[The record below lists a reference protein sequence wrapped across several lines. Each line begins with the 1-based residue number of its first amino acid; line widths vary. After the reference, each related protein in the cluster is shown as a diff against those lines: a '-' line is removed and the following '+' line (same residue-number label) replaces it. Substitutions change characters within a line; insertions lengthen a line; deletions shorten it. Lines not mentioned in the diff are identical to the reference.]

1 MANIFGMDIRRFSVL
16 FIALIIIIAIFNSFR
31 NIQNI
36 QQNYNIS
43 INTNTIETENLPSTY
58 YSYIY
63 NKSIYLS
70 PNIND
75 LKYVY
80 ASFADVQ
87 PPNYTLDVQN
97 YKIPIFFNLSVRN
110 VSLLSLLINYLS
122 RNASMITPYAYGG
135 LLSIASS
142 AFMNI
147 TNQSSVIITPLPLN
161 ANDTE
166 NYSKFEIIIIY
177 AKNFKPPASFQK
189 GWSYPP
195 NDNITWGPLSSEIVN
210 TYTLTAYVIITYSI
224 NYFLASSNSHGS
236 LSCPGDHRYNYLYYD
251 ANVYYAFYYYVN
263 ENGSTSL
270 YAVVSNTQTI
280 PYTGGTIGPVTES
293 TTAAVPGN
301 SINVQATAG
310 LTFIENETET
320 IQKIYRSCNESNQ
333 TIAGNAYNITYK
345 YYPILSSI
353 TNISNTYIFYEYNVT
368 LPLQITV
375 FNGTNPTTHIYENST
390 HAINFGARKI
400 NVNISYLVWS
410 SAPEIYS
417 IKIKTNDT
425 INITTL
431 YINRQWDAGI
441 LNIIPN
447 DVVQTSGSSYY
458 YYLDFS
464 IESNIVKSP
473 PTWIDEK
480 MIYNKYAAID
490 YFYLEQNASLATTL
504 MNYIKDTINQSDMQY
519 MKFEY
524 FVLASQYVMYAFNT
538 SIEAWNNLLEL
549 ESMGNISWAL
559 VNAKILNLSTY
570 PNLRYISGLLQF
582 YNISR
587 IPEIYNSSIY
597 FNISGNNEVYLVDI
611 YNAYYEQWDR
621 IPFGNPYSFGNISFY
636 TFQNTS
642 IPYVGEEIYFYNA
655 DFIPEIIYA
664 IFSYSNPSIAEITAI
679 WNGTAWI
686 S

>member
-1 MANIFGMDIRRFSVL
+1 MADNIFNMDIRRFSVL
-16 FIALIIIIAIFNSFR
+16 LIAVIIILAFFSSFS
-31 NIQNI
+31 NLHNL
-36 QQNYNIS
+36 QQNMNIT
-43 INTNTIETENLPSTY
+43 INTNPGESETLPSKY

-63 NKSIYLS
+63 NKTITLS
-70 PNIND
+70 PNIYD
-75 LKYVY
+75 LQYVY

-97 YKIPIFFNLSVRN
+97 YRIPIFFNLSVRN

-210 TYTLTAYVIITYSI
+210 TYTVTAYVIITYSI
-224 NYFLASSNSHGS
+224 SYFLASSSSSGS
-236 LSCPGDHRYNYLYYD
+236 LSCPGDYRYNYLYYD

-270 YAVVSNTQTI
+270 YATVTGTQTI
-280 PYTGGTIGPVTES
+280 PYTGGTIGPVTE
-293 TTAAVPGN
+293 TTNAPVPGN

-333 TIAGNAYNITYK
+333 SGNAYNITYK
-345 YYPILSSI
+345 YYPVLSSI
-353 TNISNTYIFYEYNVT
+353 TNISNIYKFYEYNVT
-368 LPLQITV
+368 LPFKIIIY
-375 FNGTNPTTHIYENST
+375 NGTNPTTYIYENSSYVT
-390 HAINFGARKI
+390 SSNRVIST
-400 NVNISYLVWS
+400 NISYLVWS
-410 SAPEIYS
+410 SAPEAYRIF
-417 IKIKTNDT
+417 IKTNDS
-425 INITTL
+425 INVGGLQIK
-431 YINRQWDAGI
+431 REWDPGMI
-441 LNIIPN
+441 QIIPN
-447 DVVQTSGSSYY
+447 DVVQTSSGSSYY

-473 PTWIDEK
+473 PNWIYEK
-480 MIYNKYAAID
+480 MIYNKYAAVD
-490 YFYLEQNASLATTL
+490 YFYLEQNASLSKFL
-504 MNYIKDTINQSDMQY
+504 MNYIQSTINKSDISY
-519 MKFEY
+519 IKFEY
-524 FVLASQYVMYAFNT
+524 FTLIAQFATETYKDTLQSFNNFLELAS
-538 SIEAWNNLLEL
+538 I
-549 ESMGNISWAL
+549 GNISWAL
-559 VNAKILNLSTY
+559 ASAKILNLSEY
-570 PNLRYISGLLQF
+570 PNISYMTGLLQF
-582 YNISR
+582 FNVSR
-587 IPEIYNSSIY
+587 IPVIYNSSIY
-597 FNISGNNEVYLVDI
+597 LNITGNYEVYLNDV
-611 YNAYYEQWDR
+611 YNERYPNWNN
-621 IPFGNPYSFGNISFY
+621 ITFGNPVSYNNISFY
-636 TFQNTS
+636 IGLQGKP
-642 IPYVGEEIYFYNA
+642 IPYLGEPLNFYNQ
-655 DFIPEIIYA
+655 DFVPALFYA
-664 IFSYSNPSIAEITAI
+664 IFTYTNYRTVYITAI
-679 WNGTAWI
+679 WNGTAWV